1 VEILN
6 RQEMEDRVIDLYYNQ
21 KKTYREIEKL
31 VRKSPRDIRNILN
44 KVEPSEHS
52 MSVSSRAYKL
62 FSEHKSPIE
71 VAIALNI
78 RQPEAVQFYKE
89 YFNLSQLHDLYRIY
103 EEIKDDL
110 YSFLEF
116 YRLTKAA
123 RMGPS
128 QVINLLKIAN
138 NDLASVQ
145 RRFEQLS
152 RDVISLEL
160 EKQNSAR
167 ICQELSDKIASSR
180 KREDYVRSC
189 CQIEISR
196 MDQLYKKERS
206 LEGLVQFFEDNNETY
221 LTIRNTVEEKV
232 LGTLSNGKMLL
243 KLALLSLVESIR
255 NNPGKYSSLLY
266 HNVSSS
272 TTDYSSQYYE
282 SYMYKQKQYT
292 SYNNDGEGSGALL
305 IEEAEKL
312 YNKLAKELPD
322 EIINVYASSIASSSL
337 PLLPSSDEEQGKTPV
352 YSKHNQTETKENLTS
367 VRLENNDT
375 IKRNE

>member
-1 VEILN
+1 
-6 RQEMEDRVIDLYYNQ
+6 MEDRVIDLYYNQ

-128 QVINLLKIAN
+128 QVISLLKIAN

-160 EKQNSAR
+160 EKQNSTR

-292 SYNNDGEGSGALL
+292 SYNNDGEGSGAML

-322 EIINVYASSIASSSL
+322 EIINDYASSIASSSL

-352 YSKHNQTETKENLTS
+352 YSKHNQTETKEKLTS

>member
-206 LEGLVQFFEDNNETY
+206 LEGLVKYFEDNNETY

-243 KLALLSLVESIR
+243 KLAFLSLVESIK
-255 NNPGKYSSLLY
+255 NNPGKYISLLY

-272 TTDYSSQYYE
+272 TTDYNSQYYE

-292 SYNNDGEGSGALL
+292 SYNNDGEGSGAML

-322 EIINVYASSIASSSL
+322 EIINDYASSIASSSL

>member
-167 ICQELSDKIASSR
+167 ICQELNDKIASSR

-255 NNPGKYSSLLY
+255 NNQGKYSSLLY

-292 SYNNDGEGSGALL
+292 SYNNDGEGSGAML

-322 EIINVYASSIASSSL
+322 EIINDYASSIASSSL

-375 IKRNE
+375 I

>member
-52 MSVSSRAYKL
+52 MMVSSRAYKL

-128 QVINLLKIAN
+128 QVISLLKIAN

-206 LEGLVQFFEDNNETY
+206 LEGLVQYFEDNNETY

-232 LGTLSNGKMLL
+232 LGTLSNGKMTL

-292 SYNNDGEGSGALL
+292 SYNNDGEGSGAML

-322 EIINVYASSIASSSL
+322 EIINDYASSIASSSL

>member
-206 LEGLVQFFEDNNETY
+206 LEGLVQYFEDNNETY

-232 LGTLSNGKMLL
+232 LGTLSNGKMTL

-292 SYNNDGEGSGALL
+292 SYNNDGEGSGAML

-322 EIINVYASSIASSSL
+322 EIINDYASSIASSSL

>member
-1 VEILN
+1 
-6 RQEMEDRVIDLYYNQ
+6 MEDRVIDLYYNQ

-110 YSFLEF
+110 YRFLEF
-116 YRLTKAA
+116 YSLTKAA

-160 EKQNSAR
+160 EKQNSTR

-243 KLALLSLVESIR
+243 KLAFLSLVESIR
-255 NNPGKYSSLLY
+255 NNPGKYISLLY

-292 SYNNDGEGSGALL
+292 SYNNDGEGSGAML

-322 EIINVYASSIASSSL
+322 EIINDYASSIASSSL
-337 PLLPSSDEEQGKTPV
+337 PLLPSSDEEQGKIPI

-367 VRLENNDT
+367 VRLEKQRDN
-375 IKRNE
+375 KEE

>member
-123 RMGPS
+123 CMGPS

-145 RRFEQLS
+145 HRFEQLS

-160 EKQNSAR
+160 EKQNSTR

-292 SYNNDGEGSGALL
+292 SYNNDGEGSGAML

-322 EIINVYASSIASSSL
+322 EIINDYASSIASSSL

>member
-138 NDLASVQ
+138 NDLASLQ

-160 EKQNSAR
+160 EKQNSTR

-272 TTDYSSQYYE
+272 ITDYSSQYYE

-292 SYNNDGEGSGALL
+292 SYNNDGEGSGAML

-322 EIINVYASSIASSSL
+322 EIINDYASSIASSSL

-352 YSKHNQTETKENLTS
+352 YSKHNQTETKEKLTS

>member
-128 QVINLLKIAN
+128 QVISLLKIAN

-160 EKQNSAR
+160 EKQNSTR

-196 MDQLYKKERS
+196 MDRLYKKERS

-292 SYNNDGEGSGALL
+292 SYNNDGEGSGAML

-322 EIINVYASSIASSSL
+322 EIINDYASSIASSSL

-352 YSKHNQTETKENLTS
+352 YSKHNQTETKEKLTS

>member
-128 QVINLLKIAN
+128 QVISLLKIAN

-160 EKQNSAR
+160 EKQNSTR

-196 MDQLYKKERS
+196 MDRLYKKERS

-221 LTIRNTVEEKV
+221 LTIRNTVEETV

-272 TTDYSSQYYE
+272 TTDYSNQYYE

-292 SYNNDGEGSGALL
+292 SYNNDGEGSGAML

-322 EIINVYASSIASSSL
+322 EIINDYASSIASSSL

-352 YSKHNQTETKENLTS
+352 YSKHNQTETKEKLTS

>member
-1 VEILN
+1 LN
-6 RQEMEDRVIDLYYNQ
+6 RQEVEDRVIDLYYNQ

-128 QVINLLKIAN
+128 QVISLLKIAN

-206 LEGLVQFFEDNNETY
+206 LEGLVQYFEDNNETY

-232 LGTLSNGKMLL
+232 LGTLSNGKMTL

-292 SYNNDGEGSGALL
+292 SYNNDGEGSGAML

-322 EIINVYASSIASSSL
+322 EIINDYASSIASSSL

>member
-138 NDLASVQ
+138 NDLASLQ

-160 EKQNSAR
+160 EKQNSTR

-272 TTDYSSQYYE
+272 ITDYSSQYYE

-292 SYNNDGEGSGALL
+292 SYNNDGEGSGAML

-322 EIINVYASSIASSSL
+322 EIINDYASSIASSSL